1 MLTMQCISVSKLPE
15 VPIGTI
21 LTWVP
26 EVDHNGG
33 EFASLPDGWIRC
45 DGSMIPSANGSIW
58 AGKMVP
64 DLNGERRFLRGG
76 SDNDVLTMEEAQ
88 MESHDHS
95 VSASAHV
102 TDPGHSHSY
111 QYESGHLWEG
121 DNANDRDMIT
131 SMDTV
136 NFDTLSSKTGI
147 SVDISVDVG
156 SVHGASSGSETRP
169 KNMNVIYILRVW

>member
-1 MLTMQCISVSKLPE
+1 MQCISVSKLPE

-21 LTWVP
+21 LSWVP

-45 DGSMIPSANGSIW
+45 DGSKIPSANGSIW

-102 TDPGHSHSY
+102 YDPGHSHSY

-131 SMDTV
+131 SMDWNICRYICRCWKCSWSLEWERDQTQKHEC
-136 NFDTLSSKTGI
+136 NL
-147 SVDISVDVG
+147 
-156 SVHGASSGSETRP
+156 HYASLV
-169 KNMNVIYILRVW
+169 KNSNIGRI